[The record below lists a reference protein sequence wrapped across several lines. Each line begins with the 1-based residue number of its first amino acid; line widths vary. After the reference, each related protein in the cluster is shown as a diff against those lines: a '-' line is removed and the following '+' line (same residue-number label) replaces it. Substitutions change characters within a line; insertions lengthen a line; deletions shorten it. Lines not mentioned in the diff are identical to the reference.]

1 MPSSA
6 FPTVAAV
13 SFRDHLIAAALAIG
27 VMAASLMIG
36 RSPDLAAPPTDAT
49 PLAIA
54 PESP

>member
-6 FPTVAAV
+6 IPTVAAV

-36 RSPDLAAPPTDAT
+36 RSPDLAAPPADDT
-49 PLAIA
+49 PLAVA
-54 PESP
+54 PERP